1 MTKYITE
8 MEDGYK
14 TCSYSD
20 IEDWGSVL
28 FISNPTGNS
37 EQLMLCPVERAE
49 GCAPLPWAL
58 FVSS

>member
-1 MTKYITE
+1 MTKCIIE

-20 IEDWGSVL
+20 IQDWGSVL
-28 FISNPTGNS
+28 VSNPSGNS
-37 EQLMLCPVERAE
+37 EQLMLCPVERAA

-58 FVSS
+58 FVSV